1 MDNTFEIYKDL
12 SECQDSMLF
21 DSYERIAKY
30 GKDSNYVALDV
41 YGDVRVFYKDEM
53 YRRASEMP
61 KELLGKFRNGN
72 YMNDSDIEV
81 CNNNWFDYVHVLNNV
96 IQPNDIVCEDDLT
109 SMSAQQL
116 KEDMEELWHY
126 FNSKGG
132 S

>member
-30 GKDSNYVALDV
+30 GNESNYVALDV

-61 KELLGKFRNGN
+61 QELLDEFKNGT
-72 YMNDSDIEV
+72 YMNNPDIEV
-81 CNNNWFDYVHVLNNV
+81 CNNNWFDYIHVLDNV
-96 IQPNDIVCEDDLT
+96 IQPNDIVCEDDLP

-116 KEDMEELWHY
+116 KEDMEEL
-126 FNSKGG
+126 
-132 S
+132 

>member
-30 GKDSNYVALDV
+30 GNDSNYVALDV
-41 YGDVRVFYKDEM
+41 YGDVKVFYKDEM
-53 YRRASEMP
+53 YKRASEMP
-61 KELLGKFRNGN
+61 QELLDKFKNTN
-72 YMNDSDIEV
+72 YMNDSDIYIG
-81 CNNNWFDYVHVLNNV
+81 NNNWFDYIYVLNGV
-96 IQPNDIVCEDDLT
+96 IQPNDIVCENDL
-109 SMSAQQL
+109 SVMSAQQL